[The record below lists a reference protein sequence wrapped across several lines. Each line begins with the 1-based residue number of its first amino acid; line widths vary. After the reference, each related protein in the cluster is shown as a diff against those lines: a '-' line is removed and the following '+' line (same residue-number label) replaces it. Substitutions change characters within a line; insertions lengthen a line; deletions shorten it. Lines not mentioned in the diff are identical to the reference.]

1 MAIARS
7 ARLPLVLCCCICVVC
22 FGAVGV
28 NTMNDSTQNQ
38 SAKQPGDNAAQT
50 LETAR
55 RAFDHFRHGL
65 AKGEWEPFLNMLAD
79 DFTFYFPSG
88 KYQGQ
93 NSGKTKAAEFFKY
106 VSETF
111 TEGISV
117 TEVMRVTGSET
128 TVVFE
133 FKDEGKLRGQPY
145 KNRVAVSF
153 DIRDGKIIA
162 YREYFGSD
170 GKTN

>member
-1 MAIARS
+1 MIEFFWRGRPALVVMIFCAVVAS
-7 ARLPLVLCCCICVVC
+7 AQEVRKM
-22 FGAVGV
+22 
-28 NTMNDSTQNQ
+28 TDSNL
-38 SAKQPGDNAAQT
+38 AQPTANRAM
-50 LETAR
+50 EVAR

-65 AKGEWEPFLNMLAD
+65 AKGEWEPFLKMLAD

-93 NSGKTKAAEFFKY
+93 HAGKAKAAEFFKY

-111 TEGISV
+111 SEGITI
-117 TEVMRVTGSET
+117 TEVMRVTGNET

-145 KNRVAVSF
+145 RNRVAVSF
-153 DIRDGKIIA
+153 DVRGDQITA

-170 GKTN
+170 GKSN

>member
-1 MAIARS
+1 MVNFRRQGKLSLVVMIFCATLAGAQGVRKMTDSNTVQATAMAR
-7 ARLPLVLCCCICVVC
+7 
-22 FGAVGV
+22 
-28 NTMNDSTQNQ
+28 TM
-38 SAKQPGDNAAQT
+38 
-50 LETAR
+50 EVAR
-55 RAFDHFRHGL
+55 RAFDQFRHGL
-65 AKGEWEPFLNMLAD
+65 AKGEWEPFLKMLAD
-79 DFTFYFPSG
+79 DFTFYFPTG

-93 NSGKTKAAEFFKY
+93 HVGKAKAAEFFKY

-111 TEGISV
+111 SEGVTV
-117 TEVMRVTGSET
+117 TEVMRVTGNET

-153 DIRDGKIIA
+153 DVRGEQIVA

-170 GKTN
+170 GKSN